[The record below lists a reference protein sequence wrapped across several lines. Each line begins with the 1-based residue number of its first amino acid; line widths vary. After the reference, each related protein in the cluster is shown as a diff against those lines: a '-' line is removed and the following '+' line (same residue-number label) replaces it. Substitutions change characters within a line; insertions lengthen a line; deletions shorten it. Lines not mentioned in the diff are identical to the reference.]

1 MATHS
6 SILVWRIPWTEKPGG
21 LQSMGSQWVRHD
33 WETKQQSKG
42 RCFQP
47 LQKASG
53 PDTQCRSRQTP
64 LPLFQGWSW
73 GSTRQAADPEEG
85 SNIRPLRP
93 LYLHG
98 QLCPALYDCMDC
110 SPQGSSVH
118 GIFQARIL
126 EWVAISYSTGS
137 SQPKYQTCVSGVSCI
152 FRWILYH
159 RATWEASVIKVVV
172 VQSLVSSPSWS
183 HGLQASPSL
192 AISWGLL
199 KLMSIES
206 VMPTNHLTICH
217 LLLLLSSIFPRIRVF
232 SSESAFHI
240 RWPKYWSFSFSV
252 SPSNEHSGLI
262 SFRMDWLDLLAIQGT
277 LKSFLQHHSSKAS
290 ILQHSAFF
298 MVQLSHPYM
307 TTGKTIVLTI
317 WNFVGKVMSLLFNML
332 SRLVIAFF
340 QGASVF

>member
-6 SILVWRIPWTEKPGG
+6 SIHVWRIPWTEKPCG

-126 EWVAISYSTGS
+126 EWVAISYSTWS
-137 SQPKYQTCVSGVSCI
+137 SQPKYQTCISGVSCI

-159 RATWEASVIKVVV
+159 RAIWEASVIKVVV
-172 VQSLVSSPSWS
+172 VQSLVSSSSWS
-183 HGLQASPSL
+183 HGLQASLSL

-206 VMPTNHLTICH
+206 AMPTNHLTICH

-232 SSESAFHI
+232 SMSQLFTSGGQSIGASA
-240 RWPKYWSFSFSV
+240 SASV
-252 SPSNEHSGLI
+252 LPMSTQDWFPLGWTGWI
-262 SFRMDWLDLLAIQGT
+262 S
-277 LKSFLQHHSSKAS
+277 LQSK
-290 ILQHSAFF
+290 
-298 MVQLSHPYM
+298 
-307 TTGKTIVLTI
+307 G
-317 WNFVGKVMSLLFNML
+317 L
-332 SRLVIAFF
+332 SRVFSNTTVQKHQFF
-340 QGASVF
+340 STQPSLWSNSHIHTWLLEKP